1 MYPNKSQFGA
11 RSTDNAKVPVNRAV
25 KKNYP
30 QLMEQLN
37 LQLKQQK
44 INDHACY
51 PWQLNCK
58 NDLPHL

>member
-11 RSTDNAKVPVNRAV
+11 LGSGTPKISINKGV

-37 LQLKQQK
+37 LQLKQEK
-44 INDHACY
+44 VNEHSCY

-58 NDLPHL
+58 NDPTHP